1 MVVDFDY
8 YLININYHKW
18 FRESPIREDT
28 ATTPSPTKS
37 EKSEHL
43 APKLSSSTSEREEKD
58 PDHPSTAASA
68 EIDSMVLP
76 NSDLTAIRVLP
87 KKTSTSPD
95 LTEVFSAEDVSS
107 QES

>member
-1 MVVDFDY
+1 MIVDFDY

-18 FRESPIREDT
+18 SKESPTREDT

-58 PDHPSTAASA
+58 PDHPLTAANV
-68 EIDSMVLP
+68 DKDLMVLP
-76 NSDLTAIRVLP
+76 NLDPTAIRVLP

-95 LTEVFSAEDVSS
+95 LTEVFFVEDVSS